1 MLTKEALMNFQAR
14 SLQEIISCV
23 DTKLEVFSFLV
34 VVKGKSL
41 ILGLSL
47 VCVVVRFLWLLQ
59 IFIIYLCLEE
69 CTLKLQVENDKKAHV
84 NLVYIAY
91 QFVALTVCNK
101 TIVIYQCSVL
111 FQRQQIL
118 LRALSTYFLQW
129 RCSLSWLSLTMAV
142 DTTLTLLKR
151 SILLMKSKAIY
162 CTNQTVSNF
171 VFVSKLRRSNFW
183 TSIHGQAHA

>member
-84 NLVYIAY
+84 NLVNIAY

-118 LRALSTYFLQW
+118 LRVLSTYFLQW
-129 RCSLSWLSLTMAV
+129 CCWLTWLSLTMAV
-142 DTTLTLLKR
+142 DTTLTL
-151 SILLMKSKAIY
+151 
-162 CTNQTVSNF
+162 
-171 VFVSKLRRSNFW
+171 
-183 TSIHGQAHA
+183 

>member
-47 VCVVVRFLWLLQ
+47 FCVVVRFLWLLQ

-118 LRALSTYFLQW
+118 LRALFTYFLQW

-151 SILLMKSKAIY
+151 SILLMKSKAKWS
-162 CTNQTVSNF
+162 TN
-171 VFVSKLRRSNFW
+171 
-183 TSIHGQAHA
+183 